1 MGKGKSRLT
10 EKELQIRRRRRD
22 SLFQLLRYILRYKWR
37 LLAVVIAVIAANL
50 LALLIPALTGQIVD
64 VLSEGVSKGSVDFA
78 AVGRGALGIAA
89 VAVVSWG
96 LSALQNVMM
105 VKTAQNMV
113 LDLRHDVFSKLM
125 KLPVSYFDTN
135 TKGNII
141 SIVSVD
147 IDNIS
152 ETVSA
157 DAITLITGAVTVI
170 GSLAMM
176 LFISPMLSVIFVVT
190 VPLMCIIARVIS
202 KRARRLFREKKNCFG
217 RLCGYAEEM
226 ITAQKTIKVYGLE
239 EYNKNNFFEISRELR
254 EKGSQAEFVSS
265 SMMPS
270 MNGINNLNFT
280 LICALGAV
288 LALSGKI
295 SVGDISAFVLYSK
308 KFSAPIVDTANII
321 NMLQSSLAACDR
333 VFSILNADAEPD
345 EALPENIPPR
355 VKGDIRLEDVCFSY
369 VPEKPVLKHVDFQVK
384 PGQKVAIVGATGSGK
399 TTIISLLLRFYDV
412 NSGRITLDGKD
423 IREYPLQELRRNFA
437 LVLQDSWL
445 FEGSVYENIGYAAP
459 PERSTPEK
467 IRELCAQI
475 EVDDFIK
482 TLPDGYDSILHND
495 SGGLSQGQKQL
506 LNIARAFLC
515 DPPIF
520 ILDEATSSVDTQTEA
535 KIQLVTDK
543 VIEGKTSIIIAHRL
557 STILSADCILVMK
570 DGEIRETG
578 THAELLKKGG
588 LYKDLYE
595 SQFLTGEPEN

>member
-1 MGKGKSRLT
+1 MDLIDELDDHFEYEIAQNGTNLSGGQKQRISVARTLYRQADLTILDDVSSALDYRTDLRLRSALRRNYTGKAVLLISQRISSVRGADQILVLEKGAAVGLGTHQELIRNCEAYRDICRTQAVEVPGREASAMRKRKQKLS
-10 EKELQIRRRRRD
+10 EKELEVRRRRRD
-22 SLFQLLRYILRYKWR
+22 SLFQLIRYILRYKWR
-37 LLAVVIAVIAANL
+37 AFLAVIVAVITANL

-64 VLSEGVSKGSVDFA
+64 VLSDGMAKGSVDFV
-78 AVGRGALGIAA
+78 AVGQGALGIAG

-105 VKTAQNMV
+105 VKTAQNVV

-157 DAITLITGAVTVI
+157 DAITLITGAVTVV
-170 GSLAMM
+170 GSLLSM
-176 LFISPMLSVIFVVT
+176 LFISPLLSLIFVVT
-190 VPLMCIIARVIS
+190 VPMMCIVAKMIS

-239 EYNKNNFFEISRELR
+239 EYNKSNFFEISKELR

-288 LALSGKI
+288 LALNGKI
-295 SVGDISAFVLYSK
+295 SVGNISSFVLYSK
-308 KFSAPIVDTANII
+308 KFSAPIVDTANIV

-345 EALPENIPPR
+345 EAPRKASRPE
-355 VKGDIRLEDVCFSY
+355 
-369 VPEKPVLKHVDFQVK
+369 
-384 PGQKVAIVGATGSGK
+384 
-399 TTIISLLLRFYDV
+399 
-412 NSGRITLDGKD
+412 
-423 IREYPLQELRRNFA
+423 
-437 LVLQDSWL
+437 
-445 FEGSVYENIGYAAP
+445 
-459 PERSTPEK
+459 
-467 IRELCAQI
+467 
-475 EVDDFIK
+475 
-482 TLPDGYDSILHND
+482 
-495 SGGLSQGQKQL
+495 
-506 LNIARAFLC
+506 
-515 DPPIF
+515 
-520 ILDEATSSVDTQTEA
+520 
-535 KIQLVTDK
+535 
-543 VIEGKTSIIIAHRL
+543 
-557 STILSADCILVMK
+557 
-570 DGEIRETG
+570 
-578 THAELLKKGG
+578 
-588 LYKDLYE
+588 
-595 SQFLTGEPEN
+595 